1 MTEKY
6 DERTALVVVD
16 VQNDFADPDG
26 GLYVPGGEQVV
37 AAANAEIEA
46 ATAAGAPVLYTQ
58 DWHPR
63 ETAHF
68 DTWPVHCVQG
78 TWGAEL
84 HPDLHVRGQVVRKGQ
99 HGEDGYSGFTMRDP
113 TTGAT
118 VPTELANLLRA
129 ADAERLVVV
138 GLAGDVCVRATALE
152 GAQLGW
158 PVTVPWAAVRSVEV
172 HEGDDARTR
181 EELRAAGVTVRDG

>member
-1 MTEKY
+1 MTETY

-16 VQNDFADPDG
+16 VQNDFADPAG
-26 GLYVPGGEQVV
+26 GLYVPEGEQVV
-37 AAANAEIEA
+37 VAANAEIEA
-46 ATAAGAPVLYTQ
+46 ASAAGAPVFYTQ

-63 ETAHF
+63 ETPHF
-68 DTWPVHCVQG
+68 DTWPVHCVQE

-84 HPDLHVRGQVVRKGQ
+84 HPDLQVRGTVVRKGE

-113 TTGAT
+113 TSGKTM
-118 VPTELANLLRA
+118 PTRLANLLRA

-152 GAQLGW
+152 AAELGW
-158 PVTVPWAAVRSVEV
+158 PVTVPWSAVRSVEV
-172 HEGDDARTR
+172 QPGDDARTR
-181 EELRAAGVTVRDG
+181 EELAAAGVVVRDG